1 MGIFRSVPGYGNPSG
16 SWSIWYG
23 DLHRNKSV
31 GNSSDFSR
39 GRAVPLGLMTSVGMS
54 SLTTTKLGT
63 VASVGAATSVG
74 MTQAIGLDY
83 FTGNRTVADGNPS
96 GDWSLGS

>member
-1 MGIFRSVPGYGNPSG
+1 
-16 SWSIWYG
+16 
-23 DLHRNKSV
+23 
-31 GNSSDFSR
+31 
-39 GRAVPLGLMTSVGMS
+39 MTSVGMS
-54 SLTTTKLGT
+54 SLTTAKLGT